1 MSNMYGYSDYN
12 GPESYEATD
21 DPDNIVFNENDELEE
36 HNPLQVGFWMEGD
49 SLAPPCGTGVATIH
63 RLLEFS
69 GVSPHDTI
77 YDLGCGDA
85 RICLEAYAKYHCRAI
100 GVEVE
105 HDLVERANFLISKL
119 QPETERPR
127 PRVIEQ
133 DLREVL
139 RTVVNLAKKG
149 GNENDSQELP
159 LPTVIFLYLL
169 PDALKVIADDLKELL
184 HTLPP
189 TLRIV
194 CNTWGLV
201 GLDPI
206 EKEEFQGESGTLTSA
221 FLYTKQSLV

>member
-12 GPESYEATD
+12 GPASYEATD
-21 DPDNIVFNENDELEE
+21 DPDTAFNEDDELEDT
-36 HNPLQVGFWMEGD
+36 NPLQVGFWMEGD

-69 GVSPHDTI
+69 GVSPQDTV

-105 HDLVERANFLISKL
+105 PDLVERANFLISKL
-119 QPETERPR
+119 PETERPR
-127 PRVIEQ
+127 PRVIEH
-133 DLREVL
+133 DLQEVL
-139 RTVVNLAKKG
+139 RTLVNLAKKAEK
-149 GNENDSQELP
+149 ENDSQDLP

-169 PDALKVIADDLKELL
+169 PDALKVIAGDLKELL

-206 EKEEFQGESGTLTSA
+206 EKDEFEGESGTLTAA
-221 FLYTKQSLV
+221 FLYTKESLV